1 MDGKD
6 KYEKMRGKRSSRE
19 KKYRRPRQ
27 ANIFVSLDEVDKT
40 AIKRTAKQMD
50 ISMSDLLVAAYKH
63 YVQDVLS
70 DSGKHSSYENSPK
83 NVDSDAESIH
93 D

>member
-1 MDGKD
+1 
-6 KYEKMRGKRSSRE
+6 
-19 KKYRRPRQ
+19 
-27 ANIFVSLDEVDKT
+27 
-40 AIKRTAKQMD
+40 
-50 ISMSDLLVAAYKH
+50 MSDLLVAAYKH
-63 YVQDVLS
+63 YVQDVLP